1 MAHTY
6 SSTPP
11 RPGVLLRGNEEVY
24 MHIGVTV
31 PLTEF
36 GADLVGLR
44 DFVQATED
52 LGYAHV
58 RLLDHVLG
66 ADPQFHPEMP
76 ELPYTHKSYLHE
88 PLTFMSYLA
97 GITKTLQLVTAIL
110 ILPQRQ
116 TALVAKQTAEV
127 DVLSGG
133 RLRLGIGIG
142 WNYVEY
148 DALGEKFQTRGRRA
162 EEQIEVLRKLW
173 TQPLVTHKTANH
185 VIDNAGINP
194 LPIQRPIPIWFG
206 SAAEPV

>member
-1 MAHTY
+1 
-6 SSTPP
+6 
-11 RPGVLLRGNEEVY
+11 

-66 ADPQFHPEMP
+66 ADPQFYPEMP

-97 GITKTLQLVTAIL
+97 GITKRLHLVTAIL

-116 TALVAKQTAEV
+116 TALVAKQAAEV

-133 RLRLGIGIG
+133 PLRLGMSIG
-142 WNYVEY
+142 W
-148 DALGEKFQTRGRRA
+148 KPA
-162 EEQIEVLRKLW
+162 EEQAPGRHFHNPALSIE
-173 TQPLVTHKTANH
+173 
-185 VIDNAGINP
+185 D
-194 LPIQRPIPIWFG
+194 
-206 SAAEPV
+206 